1 MKKIDYIIIGAGIT
15 GLTVAERLCD
25 NNYLVIEKENH
36 IGGYCSSIKNGEY
49 VWDYAGHFF
58 HFKDKDELELFKK
71 KFSTSE
77 YIKVKKNTKVVYK
90 GKMITY
96 PFQNNLQELEESEYK
111 ECVLGIKNRLKKQE
125 YTSFLDMLY
134 SRYGIGVVDKF
145 LRPYNEKLYACDLDK
160 LDANAMGRFFPPI
173 QATGCVDKTY
183 NDEFFYLYDGTE
195 QYVRKLA
202 FDENKIIMNCMVD
215 SLDIENRILVTSDGV
230 SYKYNV
236 LISTVPLK
244 VLINMC
250 GIIPKIKMT
259 CNKVLVFNIG
269 FDKKTEIHDVH
280 WLYVPDKNIS
290 FYRVG
295 FYDNIASSDKGSL
308 YVEVAFAE
316 GQTINPEVEF
326 DSVIKGLRKI
336 GIITN
341 QEVVAYDYV
350 IMDPA
355 YVHIV
360 NQQYIDE
367 LRKKLKENNIFTVGR
382 YGGWTYNSMEDCI
395 IEAKETV
402 DEILAYESLMG
413 GD

>member
-58 HFKDKDELELFKK
+58 HFKDKDELELFNK

-77 YIKVKKNTKVVYK
+77 YIKVKKNTKIVYK

-111 ECVLGIKNRLKKQE
+111 ECILGIKNRVKKQE
-125 YTSFLDMLY
+125 YNSFLDMLY

-145 LRPYNEKLYACDLDK
+145 LRPYNEKLYACDLNK

-173 QATGCVDKTY
+173 HATGCVDKTY

-202 FDENKIIMNCMVD
+202 FNENKIIMNCMVD

-355 YVHIV
+355 YVHVV

-367 LRKKLKENNIFTVGR
+367 LREKLKENNIFTVGR

>member
-1 MKKIDYIIIGAGIT
+1 M
-15 GLTVAERLCD
+15 E
-25 NNYLVIEKENH
+25 LVIN
-36 IGGYCSSIKNGEY
+36 
-49 VWDYAGHFF
+49 
-58 HFKDKDELELFKK
+58 
-71 KFSTSE
+71 
-77 YIKVKKNTKVVYK
+77 
-90 GKMITY
+90 
-96 PFQNNLQELEESEYK
+96 
-111 ECVLGIKNRLKKQE
+111 
-125 YTSFLDMLY
+125 
-134 SRYGIGVVDKF
+134 
-145 LRPYNEKLYACDLDK
+145 
-160 LDANAMGRFFPPI
+160 
-173 QATGCVDKTY
+173 
-183 NDEFFYLYDGTE
+183 
-195 QYVRKLA
+195 
-202 FDENKIIMNCMVD
+202 IM
-215 SLDIENRILVTSDGV
+215 
-230 SYKYNV
+230 
-236 LISTVPLK
+236 
-244 VLINMC
+244 LINMC

-367 LRKKLKENNIFTVGR
+367 LREKLKENNIFTVGR